1 MKTTTYGIV
10 DIRHTHKPT
19 FQELQKILKMYNL
32 LYSKVATCPK
42 YTQNIFKLPT
52 SQIFAEGRALP
63 HLFFLKISTI
73 LVFSPPL

>member
-52 SQIFAEGRALP
+52 SQIFA
-63 HLFFLKISTI
+63 
-73 LVFSPPL
+73 